1 MRSCAEVEKRIVGLA
16 ALRATE
22 VPAEIREH
30 LAGCPACTRALA
42 AARLGRG
49 LLAAAAD
56 APEPPAEFAD
66 RVLAALPGPRPSRP
80 ETEMWRLGWGLVP
93 AFATTV
99 ALLVILYQFQ
109 DSAVPGPIGLV
120 SLEGLSA
127 GERIVLEATPP
138 EPDLVLTA
146 VMEGG
151 GT

>member
-1 MRSCAEVEKRIVGLA
+1 
-16 ALRATE
+16 
-22 VPAEIREH
+22 
-30 LAGCPACTRALA
+30 
-42 AARLGRG
+42 
-49 LLAAAAD
+49 
-56 APEPPAEFAD
+56 
-66 RVLAALPGPRPSRP
+66 
-80 ETEMWRLGWGLVP
+80 MWRLGWGLVP

-146 VMEGG
+146 VMEEG

>member
-1 MRSCAEVEKRIVGLA
+1 MRSCGEVEKRIAELA
-16 ALRATE
+16 ALRATG

-42 AARLGRG
+42 ATRLSRG
-49 LLAAAAD
+49 LLAAVAD

-66 RVLAALPGPRPSRP
+66 RVLATLPETRPSRP
-80 ETEMWRLGWGLVP
+80 ETELWRLGWGLVP
-93 AFATTV
+93 AFAATV
-99 ALLVILYQFQ
+99 ALLMILYQFQ
-109 DSAVPGPIGLV
+109 DSTLPGPIGLV
-120 SLEGLSA
+120 SVEELSA

-138 EPDLVLTA
+138 ESDLVLTA

>member
-146 VMEGG
+146 VMEEG

>member
-1 MRSCAEVEKRIVGLA
+1 MKSCAEVEKRIAEVA

-30 LAGCPACTRALA
+30 LAGCPACARALA
-42 AARLGRG
+42 AARLSRG
-49 LLAAAAD
+49 LLAVAAD

-66 RVLAALPGPRPSRP
+66 RILAALPETRPSRP

-93 AFATTV
+93 AFAATV

-109 DSAVPGPIGLV
+109 NSALPGPIGLV
-120 SLEGLSA
+120 SVEELSA
-127 GERIVLEATPP
+127 GERLVLEAMPP

>member
-1 MRSCAEVEKRIVGLA
+1 MKACEEVEKRITELA
-16 ALRATE
+16 ALRVTE
-22 VPAEIREH
+22 MPAEIREH

-56 APEPPAEFAD
+56 APAPPAGFAD
-66 RVLAALPGPRPSRP
+66 RVLAALPATRPSRP

-93 AFATTV
+93 AFAATV
-99 ALLVILYQFQ
+99 AVLVILFQFQ
-109 DSAVPGPIGLV
+109 ASAIPGPIGLV
-120 SLEGLSA
+120 PLEGLSTS
-127 GERIVLEATPP
+127 ERLVLDASPP

>member
-1 MRSCAEVEKRIVGLA
+1 MRSCGEVEKRIAELA
-16 ALRATE
+16 ALRPTE

-30 LAGCPACTRALA
+30 LAGCPACRRALA

-66 RVLAALPGPRPSRP
+66 RVLAALPGTRPSRP

-93 AFATTV
+93 AFAATV
-99 ALLVILYQFQ
+99 AVLVILYQFQ
-109 DSAVPGPIGLV
+109 NGALPGPIGLV
-120 SLEGLSA
+120 SMEELSA
-127 GERIVLEATPP
+127 GERIVLEAAPP

>member
-1 MRSCAEVEKRIVGLA
+1 MRSCGEVEKRIAELA

-42 AARLGRG
+42 AARLSRG
-49 LLAAAAD
+49 LLAVAAD
-56 APEPPAEFAD
+56 APEPTAEFAD
-66 RVLAALPGPRPSRP
+66 RVLATLPETRPSRP
-80 ETEMWRLGWGLVP
+80 ETELWRLGWGLVP
-93 AFATTV
+93 AFAATV

-109 DSAVPGPIGLV
+109 DSTLPGPIGLV
-120 SLEGLSA
+120 SVEELSA